1 LNSFLELKEGQKVII
16 NGKSLIV
23 TEDPDIL
30 QGFWAMDSDSNED
43 EYHTSQIEM
52 VIKTPVKNNHYENK
66 RKTTN

>member
-1 LNSFLELKEGQKVII
+1 MLAPTPKIDYTSHMTQQNEIQEGQKVII

-23 TEDPDIL
+23 TEAPDIL

-52 VIKTPVKNNHYENK
+52 AIKK
-66 RKTTN
+66 

>member
-1 LNSFLELKEGQKVII
+1 MLAPTPKINYTTHMTEQNELQEGQRVII

-23 TEDPDIL
+23 TEAPDIL

-52 VIKTPVKNNHYENK
+52 AIKK
-66 RKTTN
+66 

>member
-1 LNSFLELKEGQKVII
+1 VLAPTPKIDYTSHMTQQNEIQEGQKVII

-23 TEDPDIL
+23 TEAPDIL

-52 VIKTPVKNNHYENK
+52 AIKK
-66 RKTTN
+66 